1 MARTLTKKQRGFV
14 NDYADTGNGTQAA
27 LANYDT
33 ESERVAEAIGSENL
47 SKPIIVDELKKMG
60 FDSNNA
66 KRVVGEI
73 LNDDVNP
80 EPRDRL
86 KAAELIFKVGGDF
99 APEKSLVGHIELKP
113 SEDIEEYAIAILGQQ
128 KAS

>member
-1 MARTLTKKQRGFV
+1 MARGLTKKQRGFV
-14 NDYADTGNGTQAA
+14 NDYADTGNATKSA
-27 LANYDT
+27 LKNYDT
-33 ESERVAEAIGSENL
+33 QDSRVAEAIGSENL
-47 SKPIIVDELKKMG
+47 SKPIIIDELKKLG

-73 LNDDVNP
+73 LNDSVDP

-86 KAAELIFKVGGDF
+86 KAAELVFKVQGDF
-99 APEKSLVGHIELKP
+99 APERSLIGHVDLTP
-113 SEDIEEYAIAILGQQ
+113 SDDILEYADAILGQQ